1 MLLLFSCQF
10 SFCPIKVVIKTL
22 SQEFYEKVCAFI
34 EQYCLIPERT
44 QVGQPIKLMK
54 FRKQFILDVDD
65 AAAKRF
71 IERNIAEPIV
81 SKTAKETAEKKAPRK
96 RKAVK

>member
-1 MLLLFSCQF
+1 MKVKLLVSMAG
-10 SFCPIKVVIKTL
+10 PT
-22 SQEFYEKVCAFI
+22 AAHNAGD
-34 EQYCLIPERT
+34 LI
-44 QVGQPIKLMK
+44 
-54 FRKQFILDVDD
+54 DVDD
-65 AAAKRF
+65 ATAKRF

>member
-1 MLLLFSCQF
+1 MKVKLLVSMVGPDV
-10 SFCPIKVVIKTL
+10 SHN
-22 SQEFYEKVCAFI
+22 AGD
-34 EQYCLIPERT
+34 LI
-44 QVGQPIKLMK
+44 
-54 FRKQFILDVDD
+54 DVDD
-65 AAAKRF
+65 ATAKRF

>member
-1 MLLLFSCQF
+1 M
-10 SFCPIKVVIKTL
+10 TRG
-22 SQEFYEKVCAFI
+22 EKVCAFI
-34 EQYCLIPERT
+34 EQYCLIPEGA

-71 IERNIAEPIV
+71 IERNTAEPIA
-81 SKTAKETAEKKAPRK
+81 SKPAKETAEKKAPRK
-96 RKAVK
+96 RKAIK

>member
-1 MLLLFSCQF
+1 MMKVKLLVGMA
-10 SFCPIKVVIKTL
+10 CPTAAQNAGDEI
-22 SQEFYEKVCAFI
+22 
-34 EQYCLIPERT
+34 
-44 QVGQPIKLMK
+44 
-54 FRKQFILDVDD
+54 DVDD
-65 AAAKRF
+65 ATAKRF